1 MSEPRRLLTDVE
13 GATPFERDLLE
24 SYAAEQPSAAARA
37 RALGIATVAAGT
49 VATIGATAGAAGAAA
64 PKAAGLAGLAIV
76 KWVLV
81 GVAVAGSAT
90 AAVVA
95 VRSDHDRAP
104 LAVTASPAAPPTA
117 PTAPRATPAPTTA
130 TPATPEPVVEP
141 LAISPADLEAAPAVA
156 APVGPSGHVAS
167 ATVAAVAPAPP
178 VTAAPSGG
186 SLPAEIAA
194 LDRARRSLESGDPAQ
209 ALAQVDAYEARY
221 PNGTFSEEAEV
232 LRIEALVKRGDR
244 TRAASVGQRFLAAH
258 PASPHAPR
266 IRAIL
271 SPSNPATTTLP

>member
-49 VATIGATAGAAGAAA
+49 VATIGAAGAAGAAA

-104 LAVTASPAAPPTA
+104 LAVTASPAAPPAAVTA
-117 PTAPRATPAPTTA
+117 ARATPAPT
-130 TPATPEPVVEP
+130 PAPPEPVVEP
-141 LAISPADLEAAPAVA
+141 LPISPADLEAAPAVA
-156 APVGPSGHVAS
+156 APVTPSAHVVS
-167 ATVAAVAPAPP
+167 APVVTVAAVAPAPP

-209 ALAQVDAYEARY
+209 ALAQADAYEARY
-221 PNGTFSEEAEV
+221 PSGTFSEEAEV
-232 LRIEALVKRGDR
+232 VRIEALVKRGDR

-271 SPSNPATTTLP
+271 SPSNPASPPLP